1 MRKMRRDEFDAIY
14 VLMELSFPEDEFRPY
29 EEQKALLENPLYT
42 VYVEAGEDNS
52 VFSEEKPDDAIH
64 VGQKVG
70 QEKILAFL
78 TVYNFPGFTFAE
90 HFAVSPAARNQG
102 LGSKM
107 LTALKKQ
114 LPRRI
119 CLEVELPLTEQAGK
133 RIGFYERNGFSLNDY
148 PYVQPPISR
157 GRKPVPLR
165 LMTTGG
171 PLEEEEFQRI
181 QKVLMREVY
190 HVEE

>member
-1 MRKMRRDEFDAIY
+1 MRKMRREEFDAIY

-29 EEQKALLENPLYT
+29 EEQKALLENQAYT
-42 VYVEAGEDNS
+42 VYVEEDPNH
-52 VFSEEKPDDAIH
+52 VIH
-64 VGQKVG
+64 LGQKAE
-70 QEKILAFL
+70 QENILAFL
-78 TVYNFPGFTFAE
+78 TVYDFPGFTFAE

-114 LPRRI
+114 ISGRI
-119 CLEVELPLTEQAGK
+119 CLEVELPLTEQARK

-148 PYVQPPISR
+148 PYVQPPISQ

-171 PLEEEEFQRI
+171 PLVEAEFQQI
-181 QKVLMREVY
+181 QKVLMRDVY
-190 HVEE
+190 HVEK